1 MSNYKKK
8 DGTISEYNYTKLNK
22 IDDLCD
28 RVNEK
33 YNLRNRQIGSIER
46 YTDMTTNK
54 LVQIGNNFG
63 GYIDLMCGTEKQLEA
78 FLRNILDDKIILNTI
93 V

>member
-1 MSNYKKK
+1 MSSYKKK

-22 IDDLCD
+22 IDDLCN

-33 YNLRNRQIGSIER
+33 YCMHNRQIRSIER

-54 LVQIGNNFG
+54 IVQIGNNFG
-63 GYIDLMCGTEKQLEA
+63 GHIDLMCGTDKQLES
-78 FLRNILDDKIILNTI
+78 FLRNILSDKVILR